1 MVSFGEIGSNNLK
14 KNTMSYIYNY
24 IERAEFKFNA
34 EPLCNQ
40 YLHISLLNGPW
51 HEFIYFFESITV
63 GTNVLLKPNDL
74 NMEIIFA
81 VHSCT

>member
-1 MVSFGEIGSNNLK
+1 
-14 KNTMSYIYNY
+14 MSYIYNY

-51 HEFIYFFESITV
+51 HEFIYFVESITV